1 MDIGDHF
8 NIESSLK
15 GKNENSIKKPF
26 PNKITKKTI
35 KVASNIVVKVSINN
49 DNDIYRLPNKKLNI
63 VKQNNKYIK
72 SIMSKEMDMKDKYT
86 KVLKMTT
93 KNASSIDTIKLESI
107 MVVLV

>member
-1 MDIGDHF
+1 
-8 NIESSLK
+8 
-15 GKNENSIKKPF
+15 
-26 PNKITKKTI
+26 
-35 KVASNIVVKVSINN
+35 VVKVSINN

-72 SIMSKEMDMKDKYT
+72 SIMSREMDMKDKYT